1 MDFTLGD
8 ALIVAGPAA
17 ILVMVIWA
25 VNHAFKPRN
34 FGISDAERYQREL
47 AERSAAHQA
56 EQARAAL
63 ASRARINAS
72 TLPSQNQQQARQQS
86 ENQHALQ
93 GAAAHPPAG
102 HQATAAGA
110 PASGGR
116 LQAVLP
122 NGQLNPEFVRQ
133 LQTMARN
140 GQKIQAIK
148 LLREYT
154 RTDLLSAK
162 NYIDRL

>member
-8 ALIVAGPAA
+8 ALIVAMPAA
-17 ILVMVIWA
+17 ILVTVIWA
-25 VNHAFKPRN
+25 VNHALKPRD

-63 ASRARINAS
+63 AARARINAS
-72 TLPSQNQQQARQQS
+72 TLPSQNEQQARQQS
-86 ENQHALQ
+86 ESHQPLQ
-93 GAAAHPPAG
+93 DAAARPPAG
-102 HQATAAGA
+102 HQAAAGA
-110 PASGGR
+110 PASGRR